1 MNGGGTIRVTEG
13 THFRA
18 ALAPSGRGVA
28 IDLLSRIWILPSRG
42 GTAVAATG
50 PSADA
55 TAPDWSPDGRAVA
68 FQSYRTGTFQLWT
81 VVPGQE
87 PRRLTTGP
95 HDHRE
100 PAFSPDGTRLA
111 FSADLGRSYGIHVLE
126 VASGRIT
133 TWADSAA
140 EEAAPA
146 WSPDGHRIA
155 FTSGSGAIDVADAH
169 GGRERVIEAGEA
181 GVLVAAP
188 FWTPDGREIGY
199 VRFEGVTPKR
209 LGGYARRSALV
220 IGNRT
225 VSAPDEDVFGFRAHW
240 LSPAEVVYT
249 ADGRLRRRNLATGAV
264 RDIGFEAEVPDP
276 PRRPANRRPRRRPD
290 AGPVR
295 GIASPALSPAG
306 DRIAFCALGAL
317 WVKPLDGPARKLA
330 QDGFLIADPAWSPD
344 GRHLVYTSDR
354 LGSPDLWL
362 HELATGIRRRI
373 TSTSGAAVAPAW
385 SPDDTGIA
393 FHDHDGALFFASLD
407 GTVRRLRGPEW
418 YPGRV
423 SWSPDGTK
431 LAMAVARPYSAR
443 FREGVNGFLVLDV
456 RSGESTVH
464 EAAPHR
470 SLSSRG
476 HDGPVWSPDG
486 TAMACVLG
494 GQLHLLPV
502 DPSGRP
508 SAEPRLLTD
517 ETADAPSWSG
527 DGRQILYLS
536 AGKLRLADVAT
547 GRVRSVET
555 GLGYVAART
564 SGRTVIHAGRLW
576 DGQSATLRHNVDIL
590 VEGDRIAAVREHRD
604 DRPGRRVDA
613 SALTVLPGLTDA
625 HVHNRLKGRFFGA
638 RQGRIW
644 LSFGITSV
652 RSAGDPAYEALQ
664 EDEAQL
670 AGHQL
675 GPRCFATG
683 EPIDGSRVYYGFM
696 RPTTSAEEVERELAR
711 ARALGHG
718 LLKAYVRLP
727 VSGQRALAEAARAAG
742 VPVTSHYLHPA
753 AWLGLDGVEHLG
765 ASTRLGYSQTM
776 TRRGRTYSD
785 VVSVLTAS
793 GMSLTP
799 TLFSAAVLLA
809 EHDWTLD
816 PRVRALFPHWE
827 TEALAQVTA
836 AVTEPA
842 VRETLQHVLASA
854 VRTLR
859 RVHDGGGLVVAG
871 TDAPIDF
878 VALSL
883 HLNLR
888 AMVAHGF
895 SPRQALTTATGNAAR
910 LLGATDDLG
919 AVAPG
924 KLADLVFVEG
934 DPLADIAA
942 AAEVRKVMLGGVLH
956 ESAEL
961 LAFPSPDSGPS
972 PRNRR

>member
-1 MNGGGTIRVTEG
+1 MPGMNRGGTIRIAEG

-18 ALAPSGRGVA
+18 ALAPSGAVA
-28 IDLLSRIWILPSRG
+28 IDLLSRIWIVPAG
-42 GTAVAATG
+42 GGPAAAATG
-50 PSADA
+50 PLADA

-68 FQSYRTGTFQLWT
+68 FQSYRTGAFQLWT
-81 VVPGQE
+81 VVPGQD
-87 PRRLTTGP
+87 PRRLTSGP

-111 FSADLGRSYGIHVLE
+111 FSADLGRGYGIHVLE
-126 VASGRIT
+126 VATGRIT
-133 TWADSAA
+133 TWADSAV

-146 WSPDGHRIA
+146 WSPDGQRLA
-155 FTSGSGAIDVADAH
+155 FTADGAAIDVVDAH
-169 GGRERVIEAGEA
+169 GDRERRVEADGA
-181 GVLVAAP
+181 QLAAP
-188 FWTPDGREIGY
+188 FWTPGGQEIGY

-209 LGGYARRSALV
+209 LGSYARRAALV
-220 IGNRT
+220 IGDRT

-240 LSPAEVVYT
+240 LSPTEVVYT
-249 ADGRLRRRNLATGAV
+249 ADGRIRRRNLATGTV
-264 RDIGFEAEVPDP
+264 RDISFEAEVPDP
-276 PRRPANRRPRRRPD
+276 PRRPATRIPPRRAD
-290 AGPVR
+290 SGPVR
-295 GIASPALSPAG
+295 GIVSPALSPAG
-306 DRIAFCALGAL
+306 DRIAFCALGSL
-317 WVKPLDGPARKLA
+317 WTMPLDGPAQRLTRDDA
-330 QDGFLIADPAWSPD
+330 LTAEPAWAPD
-344 GRHLVYTSDR
+344 GQQLVYVSDR
-354 LGSPDLWL
+354 SGSPALWL
-362 HELATGIRRRI
+362 HELATGNQRRL
-373 TSTSGAAVAPAW
+373 TSTNGAAVAPAW
-385 SPDDTGIA
+385 SPDGTAIA
-393 FHDHDGALFFASLD
+393 FQDHEGALFLASLD
-407 GTVRRLRGPEW
+407 GAVRQLLGPQW
-418 YPGRV
+418 YPGRP
-423 SWSPDGTK
+423 SWSPDRTK

-443 FREGVNGFLVLDV
+443 FREGGNGILVLDV

-476 HDGPVWSPDG
+476 YDGPVWSPDG
-486 TAMACVLG
+486 TSMACVLG

-502 DPSGRP
+502 DRAGRP
-508 SAEPRLLTD
+508 TAEPRRLTG
-517 ETADAPSWSG
+517 EIADAPSWSG

-536 AGKLRLADVAT
+536 GGKLRLAEVAT
-547 GRVRSVET
+547 GRIRTVET
-555 GLGYVAART
+555 GLRYTAARA

-576 DGQSATLRHNVDIL
+576 DGQSRTLRENVDVV
-590 VEGDRIAAVREHRD
+590 VEHDRIAAVDDHRE

-638 RQGRIW
+638 RQGKLW
-644 LSFGITSV
+644 LSFGITAV

-664 EDEAQL
+664 EEEALL
-670 AGHQL
+670 AGRQV
-675 GPRCFATG
+675 GPRCFGTG

-696 RPTTSAEEVERELAR
+696 RPTASAAEVERELAR
-711 ARALGHG
+711 ARALGHR

-727 VSGQRALAEAARAAG
+727 VSGQRALAEAGRAAG
-742 VPVTSHYLHPA
+742 IPVTSHYLHPA

-785 VVSVLTAS
+785 VVSTLTTS

-809 EHDWTLD
+809 EHDWTSD
-816 PRVRALFPHWE
+816 PRVRALFPRWE
-827 TEALAQVTA
+827 AEALAQVTA

-842 VRETLQHVLASA
+842 VRETLEHVLASA
-854 VRTLR
+854 VGTLR
-859 RVHDGGGLVVAG
+859 RIHDGGGLVVAG

-878 VALSL
+878 LGLSL

-895 SPRQALTTATGNAAR
+895 SPYQALRTATGNAAQ
-910 LLGATDDLG
+910 LLGRSDDLG
-919 AVAPG
+919 AVTPG

-934 DPLADIAA
+934 DPLADITAA
-942 AAEVRKVMLGGVLH
+942 ANVRKVMLGGVLH

-961 LAFPSPDSGPS
+961 LASPQPPAD
-972 PRNRR
+972 RR

>member
-1 MNGGGTIRVTEG
+1 MNRGGTIRITEG

-18 ALAPSGRGVA
+18 ALAPSSASIA
-28 IDLLSRIWILPSRG
+28 IDLLSRIWILPARG
-42 GTAVAATG
+42 GPAAAVTG
-50 PSADA
+50 PLSDA

-68 FQSYRTGTFQLWT
+68 FQSYRTGAFQLWT

-87 PRRLTTGP
+87 PRQLTTGP

-111 FSADLGRSYGIHVLE
+111 FSADLGRGYGIHVLE

-146 WSPDGHRIA
+146 WSPDGLRLA
-155 FTSGSGAIDVADAH
+155 FTADGGAIDVADAH
-169 GGRERVIEAGEA
+169 GGRERAVEARSA
-181 GVLVAAP
+181 QVASP

-209 LGGYARRSALV
+209 LGGYARRTALV

-249 ADGRLRRRNLATGAV
+249 ADGRIRRRDLATGTV

-276 PRRPANRRPRRRPD
+276 PRRPPARLRPRRTD
-290 AGPVR
+290 SGPVR
-295 GIASPALSPAG
+295 GIVSPALSPGG
-306 DRIAFCALGAL
+306 DRIAFCALGSV
-317 WVKPLDGPARKLA
+317 WTMPLDGPALRLA
-330 QDGFLIADPAWSPD
+330 GEDFAAADPAWSPD

-354 LGSPDLWL
+354 LGDPDLWL
-362 HELATGIRRRI
+362 HELATGLRRRI
-373 TSTSGAAVAPAW
+373 TSTSGAAVAPVW
-385 SPDDTGIA
+385 SPDGAGLA
-393 FHDHDGALFFASLD
+393 FQDQDGALFFTSLD
-407 GTVRRLRGPEW
+407 GAVEQLLGPQW

-431 LAMAVARPYSAR
+431 LAMAAARPYSAR
-443 FREGVNGFLVLDV
+443 FREGTNGILVLDV

-464 EAAPHR
+464 EPAPHR

-486 TAMACVLG
+486 TTMACVLG

-502 DPSGRP
+502 ERSGRP
-508 SAEPRLLTD
+508 AAEPRRLTD
-517 ETADAPSWSG
+517 EIADAPSWSG
-527 DGRQILYLS
+527 DGRRILYLS
-536 AGKLRLADVAT
+536 AGKLRLADLVT
-547 GRVRSVET
+547 GRVRSLEP
-555 GLGYVAART
+555 GIGYTAARA
-564 SGRTVIHAGRLW
+564 SGRTVVHAGRLW
-576 DGQSATLRHNVDIL
+576 DGQSPALRENVDIL
-590 VEGDRIAAVREHRD
+590 VEHDRIAAVEDHRD

-613 SALTVLPGLTDA
+613 TALTVLPGLTDA
-625 HVHNRLKGRFFGA
+625 HVHNRLKGRFFGV
-638 RQGRIW
+638 RQGRLW
-644 LSFGITSV
+644 LSFGITAV
-652 RSAGDPAYEALQ
+652 RSAGDPVYEALQ
-664 EDEAQL
+664 EKEALL
-670 AGHQL
+670 AGRQL

-683 EPIDGSRVYYGFM
+683 EPIDGGRVYYGFM
-696 RPTTSAEEVERELAR
+696 RPTVSAEEVERELTR

-727 VSGQRALAEAARAAG
+727 VSGQRALAEAARATG
-742 VPVTSHYLHPA
+742 TPVTSHYLHPA

-785 VVSVLTAS
+785 VVSTLTAS

-809 EHDWTLD
+809 EHDWTAD
-816 PRVRALFPHWE
+816 PRIRALFPRWE
-827 TEALAQVTA
+827 AEALAQVTS

-842 VRETLQHVLASA
+842 VRETLEHVLASA
-854 VRTLR
+854 VQTLR
-859 RVHDGGGLVVAG
+859 RIHDGGGLVVAG

-895 SPRQALTTATGNAAR
+895 SPHQALTTATVNAAR
-910 LLGATDDLG
+910 LLGMSDDLG
-919 AVAPG
+919 TVAPG

-934 DPLADIAA
+934 DPLADITAA
-942 AAEVRKVMLGGVLH
+942 SAVRKVMLGGVLH
-956 ESAEL
+956 ESADL
-961 LAFPSPDSGPS
+961 LAFRVP
-972 PRNRR
+972 